1 MSDGSGGAG
10 LHMSPENVRTAFE
23 MTSSG
28 VEVIQQIRE
37 LTQNAL
43 EATGRANA
51 ADGLLK
57 RVFLMPHK
65 DNPEYLCIMDTGD
78 GMTKDQLYELTGMF
92 SSGNEQGVTKNFG
105 IGFKIAVFPHN
116 KLGIVIESW
125 KEGKGVAGEIRY
137 FPEINDYV
145 FYNREFETP
154 EGKVFQDVYDLPEGK
169 CPFPLGSGTRITLKG
184 NTGLPTVD
192 CPEGERGGFR
202 WVAHAVNERFY
213 TVPEETIIHIHSP
226 RVEDGEEKIEH
237 NIAHGQ
243 KYFLD
248 RDSENLHGEMQVTDS
263 NLNKFTARWW
273 VLPKRNSVGKNYYR
287 SSGHTALLYQ
297 NELHEV
303 TNSNTHSNNELR
315 NFGVNQRCVIYIE
328 PDTTTALVQA
338 NAQRNGLLVNGK
350 KIDWAGIQED
360 FSQRIPA
367 EITNALNADYSD
379 TKDVV
384 DRIKE
389 RLAASARKN
398 ASKNK
403 TIEREDGNVA
413 HDKEHEKEE
422 EVPAFKRT
430 GDKNV
435 PPRPYKPGR
444 HGPIRK
450 TLPVSEIDADIAEI
464 VRGAELLTSGAI
476 GIVMSD
482 EDDGMAGHY
491 SDISRILTIQR
502 QWRPYLE
509 MKREMLQKFQFLC
522 GSNWDDTL
530 EESFTDLILEEHA
543 VDLGERIHII
553 RKFAD
558 THDAWNWTNL
568 TKLGFSSEAIS
579 LAAMPTERRNQA
591 IIQKIRDSQ
600 LYIKNKASR
609 HETRATV

>member
-1 MSDGSGGAG
+1 MSDGLGGAS
-10 LHMSPENVRTAFE
+10 LYISQENVRFAFE
-23 MTSSG
+23 QTSSG
-28 VEVIQQIRE
+28 VEVLQQIRE

-51 ADGLLK
+51 VDGKPQHILLK
-57 RVFLMPHK
+57 PHSE
-65 DNPEYLCIMDTGD
+65 NPEYLCIMDTGD
-78 GMTKDQLYELTGMF
+78 GMTKSQLYDLLGLYT
-92 SSGNEQGVTKNFG
+92 SGNEQGITKNFG
-105 IGFKIAVFPHN
+105 IGFKIAVLRYNP
-116 KLGIVIESW
+116 LGVVIESW
-125 KEGKGVAGEIRY
+125 KDGEGVTGEIRY
-137 FPEINDYV
+137 FPEKGDYA

-154 EGKVFQDVYDLPEGK
+154 EGSIFQDVYELPEGS
-169 CPFPLGSGTRITLKG
+169 CPFPEGSGTRITLKG
-184 NTGLPTVD
+184 ATGLPTVD

-202 WVAHAVNERFY
+202 WVTHAVNERFY
-213 TVPEETIIHIHSP
+213 TIPEETTIRIHSP
-226 RVEDGEEKIEH
+226 RGENEDVEY

-243 KYFLD
+243 KHHLD
-248 RDSENLHGEMQVTDS
+248 KDSGNLRGEMQVTDS

-273 VLPKRNSVGKNYYR
+273 VLPKRNSMGKNYYR

-328 PDTTTALVQA
+328 PDTTTAQVQA

-360 FSQRIPA
+360 FSQRIPE

-398 ASKNK
+398 ANKNK

-413 HDKEHEKEE
+413 HDKEHEKDEE
-422 EVPAFKRT
+422 IPAFKRK
-430 GDKNV
+430 GDENV
-435 PPRPYKPGR
+435 PPRRYRPGVGGTKQKR
-444 HGPIRK
+444 
-450 TLPVSEIDADIAEI
+450 LPVAQINADIEKI
-464 VRGAELLTSGAI
+464 VRGIELNASGAMD
-476 GIVMSD
+476 IVMSD

-491 SDISRILTIQR
+491 SDISKKLTIQR

-509 MKREMLQKFQFLC
+509 MKREMLQKFQSLC

-530 EESFTDLILEEHA
+530 EESFTNLILEEHA
-543 VDLGERIHII
+543 VDVGERIHLII
-553 RKFAD
+553 KFAD
-558 THDAWNWTNL
+558 THNAWNRTNL
-568 TKLGFSSEAIS
+568 TERGFSSEAIS